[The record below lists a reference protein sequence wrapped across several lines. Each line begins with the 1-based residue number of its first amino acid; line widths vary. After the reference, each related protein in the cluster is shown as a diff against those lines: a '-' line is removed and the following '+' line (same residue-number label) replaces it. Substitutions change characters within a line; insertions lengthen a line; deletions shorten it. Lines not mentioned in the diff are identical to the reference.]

1 VSSPVIGPGST
12 IGIVGGGQLG
22 RMLAQACHRFGFR
35 VVVFTGGPKDTP
47 AGLVAETE
55 IGAPFDDGDA
65 IVRFVAE
72 ADVITWEFE
81 NVETAW
87 TVAAEEAGIPVRPSA
102 EVVRTVQDRQ
112 LEKQALVAL
121 GVPVAPWRPAAT
133 AEDLADAV
141 DELGTPV
148 IAKTA
153 RWGYDG
159 KGQSR
164 IDHPGSCATAWAELG
179 GVRLVVESVVDLERE
194 LSVVAARNEAGAIA
208 DHGVMENVHV
218 NHVLDSSVVP
228 ARVATAVAAE
238 ATAIARTV
246 VEGLDIVGV
255 VCVELFLAGRDLVVN
270 EVAPRPHNSGHC
282 TIEAAAASQF
292 EQQLRAITGLPLG
305 DGECR
310 PAAMVQ
316 LLGDLWSEGEP
327 DWAGALVD
335 PGVHL
340 HLYGKTP
347 PRPGRKMGHMTYLCE
362 SADVALQRAHAA
374 RERVKRR

>member
-1 VSSPVIGPGST
+1 VSGPVIAPGAT

-22 RMLAQACHRFGFR
+22 RMLAQACHRLGFR

-55 IGAPFDDGDA
+55 IGAPFDDSDA
-65 IVRFVAE
+65 IARFMAE

-81 NVETAW
+81 NVDTAW
-87 TVAAEEAGIPVRPSA
+87 AVAADEAGVPVRPAA

-133 AEDLADAV
+133 VEELAEAFEA
-141 DELGTPV
+141 LGAPV

-159 KGQSR
+159 KGQAR
-164 IDHPGSCATAWAELG
+164 IDDPGSVATTWAELG
-179 GVRLVVESVVDLERE
+179 GGRLVVESVVDFDRE
-194 LSVVAARNEAGAIA
+194 LSVVVARNDVGAIV

-228 ARVATAVAAE
+228 ARISTAVAAQ
-238 ATAIARTV
+238 AGAIARTV
-246 VEGLDIVGV
+246 VEGLDVVGL
-255 VCVELFLAGRDLVVN
+255 VCVELFLSGSGLVVN
-270 EVAPRPHNSGHC
+270 EIAPRPHNSGHL
-282 TIEAAAASQF
+282 TIEAAPASQF

-305 DGECR
+305 DGGCR

-335 PGVHL
+335 PEVHL
-340 HLYGKTP
+340 HLYGKTQ
-347 PRPGRKMGHMTYLCE
+347 PRPGRKMGHITCLCE
-362 SADVALQRAHAA
+362 SADAALQRAHAA
-374 RERVKRR
+374 RERLKRR